1 MDILIAIVYVI
12 LFIILM
18 VFVFSIGMLKP
29 FMPKKEI
36 ALVLVVA
43 FLIGSIGGAFFLEP
57 LYEEV
62 PAFVGELEKNVPG
75 NEETLYL
82 DLSSATDVGE
92 LEQNLS
98 KIDGFKSFN
107 ETGVTFF
114 LWSFNDKE
122 LAYFNSVIGNIDSHY
137 ADYTVEPSGR
147 INITLEPGYTSS
159 SALQS
164 FSDWYKLVYG
174 DSIAYAQIH
183 AKLVVSSASLGEF
196 EDALLE
202 RGIVATHI
210 EGPTQ
215 KVVNQ
220 TNQSMISDNEFILV
234 SGVVGVM
241 VSVVGIYF
249 DAVIVSYRKFKKF
262 LNKKVKR

>member
-1 MDILIAIVYVI
+1 M
-12 LFIILM
+12 
-18 VFVFSIGMLKP
+18 
-29 FMPKKEI
+29 
-36 ALVLVVA
+36 
-43 FLIGSIGGAFFLEP
+43 
-57 LYEEV
+57 
-62 PAFVGELEKNVPG
+62 
-75 NEETLYL
+75 
-82 DLSSATDVGE
+82 
-92 LEQNLS
+92 
-98 KIDGFKSFN
+98 
-107 ETGVTFF
+107 
-114 LWSFNDKE
+114 
-122 LAYFNSVIGNIDSHY
+122 AYFNSVIGNIDSHY

-234 SGVVGVM
+234 SGVVGVI

-249 DAVIVSYRKFKKF
+249 DAVVVSYRKFKKF

>member
-1 MDILIAIVYVI
+1 M
-12 LFIILM
+12 
-18 VFVFSIGMLKP
+18 
-29 FMPKKEI
+29 
-36 ALVLVVA
+36 
-43 FLIGSIGGAFFLEP
+43 
-57 LYEEV
+57 
-62 PAFVGELEKNVPG
+62 
-75 NEETLYL
+75 

-98 KIDGFKSFN
+98 KIEGFKSFN
-107 ETGVTFF
+107 ETGITFF
-114 LWSFNDKE
+114 LWSFNDRE
-122 LAYFNSVIGNIDSHY
+122 LSYFNSVIGNIDSHY
-137 ADYTVEPSGR
+137 ANYTVEPSGR

-183 AKLVVSSASLGEF
+183 AKLVVSSASLEEF
-196 EDALLE
+196 ENALLE

-215 KVVNQ
+215 DVINQ
-220 TNQSMISDNEFILV
+220 TNQSMLSDNEFIAV
-234 SGVVGVM
+234 SGVVGVI
-241 VSVVGIYF
+241 VSIVGIYF
-249 DAVIVSYRKFKKF
+249 DAVVVSYRKFKKF

>member
-1 MDILIAIVYVI
+1 M
-12 LFIILM
+12 
-18 VFVFSIGMLKP
+18 
-29 FMPKKEI
+29 
-36 ALVLVVA
+36 
-43 FLIGSIGGAFFLEP
+43 
-57 LYEEV
+57 
-62 PAFVGELEKNVPG
+62 N
-75 NEETLYL
+75 
-82 DLSSATDVGE
+82 
-92 LEQNLS
+92 
-98 KIDGFKSFN
+98 GFKSFD
-107 ETGVTFF
+107 E
-114 LWSFNDKE
+114 
-122 LAYFNSVIGNIDSHY
+122 NSVTIPLWTFNEREHDYFEGIVGNIDSHY
-137 ADYTVEPSGR
+137 GNYNVTKSEIQISLKD
-147 INITLEPGYTSS
+147 NYTSTP
-159 SALQS
+159 ALKS

-215 KVVNQ
+215 NVVNQ

-249 DAVIVSYRKFKKF
+249 DAVVVSYRKFKKF

>member
-12 LFIILM
+12 LFLILM

-36 ALVLVVA
+36 VLVLVVA
-43 FLIGSIGGAFFLEP
+43 FLIGAIGGAFFLEP
-57 LYEEV
+57 LYEEFPSV
-62 PAFVGELEKNVPG
+62 VGELEKNVPG

-98 KIDGFKSFN
+98 KIEGFKSFN
-107 ETGVTFF
+107 ETGITFF
-114 LWSFNDKE
+114 LWSFNDRE
-122 LAYFNSVIGNIDSHY
+122 LSYFNSVIGNIDSHY
-137 ADYTVEPSGR
+137 ANYTVEPSGR

-174 DSIAYAQIH
+174 DSIAH
-183 AKLVVSSASLGEF
+183 AKLVVSSASLEEF
-196 EDALLE
+196 ENALLE
-202 RGIVATHI
+202 RGIVAIHI

-215 KVVNQ
+215 DVINQ
-220 TNQSMISDNEFILV
+220 TNQSMLSDNEFIAV
-234 SGVVGVM
+234 SGVVGVI
-241 VSVVGIYF
+241 VSIVGIYF
-249 DAVIVSYRKFKKF
+249 DAVVVSYRKFKKF